1 MVRKVRIGIT
11 ERGDKQTK
19 KRDRKLKKKKKKRK
33 GEGRGQTRKR
43 RKGIAAEIK
52 TRRERGER

>member
-19 KRDRKLKKKKKKRK
+19 KRDRKLKKKKKRK

>member
-19 KRDRKLKKKKKKRK
+19 KTDRKPKKKKKRK
-33 GEGRGQTRKR
+33 GEGRGRMRKR

>member
-1 MVRKVRIGIT
+1 MVRKVRIGII

-19 KRDRKLKKKKKKRK
+19 KRERKLKNNKKKRK

-43 RKGIAAEIK
+43 RKVIAAEIK
-52 TRRERGER
+52 TRRMRGER

>member
-1 MVRKVRIGIT
+1 MVRKVRIGII

-19 KRDRKLKKKKKKRK
+19 KRDRKLKKKKKRK
-33 GEGRGQTRKR
+33 GEGRGRTREH
-43 RKGIAAEIK
+43 RKVIAAEIK